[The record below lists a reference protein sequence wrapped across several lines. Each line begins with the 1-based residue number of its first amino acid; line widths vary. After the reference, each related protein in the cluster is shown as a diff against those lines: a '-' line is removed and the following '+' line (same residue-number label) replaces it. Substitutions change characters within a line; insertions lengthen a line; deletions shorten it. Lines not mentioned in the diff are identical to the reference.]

1 MLSAFCSTQ
10 IILTDLKKNSTQF
23 DSSSL
28 LVIMHAGSS
37 CIAVQWGA
45 WSSTGMATAQ
55 VLARLER
62 IGQGALTPTT
72 GLSALAAALSGSASF
87 SFPMVTQL
95 TVNPFAWDR

>member
-1 MLSAFCSTQ
+1 
-10 IILTDLKKNSTQF
+10 
-23 DSSSL
+23 
-28 LVIMHAGSS
+28 
-37 CIAVQWGA
+37 
-45 WSSTGMATAQ
+45 MATAQ